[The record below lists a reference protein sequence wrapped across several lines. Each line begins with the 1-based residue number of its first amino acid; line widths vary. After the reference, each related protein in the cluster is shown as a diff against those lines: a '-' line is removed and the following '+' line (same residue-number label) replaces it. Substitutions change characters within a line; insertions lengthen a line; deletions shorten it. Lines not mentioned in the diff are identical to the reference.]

1 MHVAMYIS
9 HTPQST
15 RIVPSLVAS
24 IFSLPFGSDA
34 VEKIKNIPGDY
45 VLGFIFHLFT
55 PSRRQRTV
63 SPETH
68 QVFEIAS

>member
-1 MHVAMYIS
+1 MHVAMYIF
-9 HTPQST
+9 HTPQRARMVS
-15 RIVPSLVAS
+15 SLVAS
-24 IFSLPFGSDA
+24 IFFLPFGFDA
-34 VEKIKNIPGDY
+34 VEKTKNIPGDY